1 MGREDLGNMKI
12 GLDLGSATLR
22 IAEEAKG
29 VILREACVIG
39 DGLAGGPAFVVGTA
53 AERMIGRTPAH
64 MQAVCPMSRG
74 VVSAPRA
81 TGELLKALLPK
92 ALGWR
97 WKWGPQVVA
106 AVPARISEPQ
116 KKALI
121 RALKFAGAS
130 KVSLMA
136 KPVAAALGADGATGK
151 SHATMVVDIGAD
163 TTEVAALS
171 PGIIVCEAIPI
182 GGRHMDTAIVSHL
195 RNEHQLEIDSNRA
208 ERLKKE
214 LGTAHPTRD
223 AACTEVDGR
232 EMESGLPHQVTVTAK
247 ELREAISHPLEQ
259 IVALVR
265 RTLDETPPGLSDDI
279 LSNGLVLAGGGAS
292 LEGLDEFLAE
302 RTGLKVRVADH
313 PGDCTVLGLLKTA
326 ESLDPKSKE
335 EN

>member
-1 MGREDLGNMKI
+1 MKI

-39 DGLAGGPAFVVGTA
+39 DGLAGGPTFVVGTA
-53 AERMIGRTPAH
+53 AERMLGRTPSH
-64 MQAVCPMSRG
+64 MQAVCPMTRG

-81 TGELLKALLPK
+81 TGEFLKALLPK

-106 AVPARISEPQ
+106 AVPARISESQ
-116 KKALI
+116 KTALI

-136 KPVAAALGADGATGK
+136 KPVAAALGADSETGT

-171 PGIIVCEAIPI
+171 PGIIVCEAVPV
-182 GGRHMDTAIVSHL
+182 GGRNLDEAIVAHM
-195 RNEHQLEIDSNRA
+195 RNVHKLEIDLQRA
-208 ERLKKE
+208 ERLKKK

-232 EMESGLPHQVTVTAK
+232 EMETGLPHKVSVTAQ
-247 ELREAISHPLEQ
+247 ELREAIAHPLEQ
-259 IVALVR
+259 IVGLVR
-265 RTLDETPPGLSDDI
+265 RTLDDTPAGLSDDI

-302 RTGLKVRVADH
+302 RTGLKVRVAKN
-313 PGDCTVLGLLKTA
+313 PGDCAVLGLLKTA
-326 ESLDPKSKE
+326 ESLDPKSKD